1 MNAFA
6 EPVSLRRAPLLLIFR
21 CAFLMAVIMLSVGSL
36 IPSDY
41 LPVHPLRDK
50 LLHFGGYA
58 VVSGLAMFA
67 IRSPARQVTCLL
79 LLTVLGIALEF
90 GQMLVPG
97 RAFELWDMAANGCG
111 VFVAFQASRLLL
123 S

>member
-1 MNAFA
+1 MTTAF
-6 EPVSLRRAPLLLIFR
+6 ELLWLRRSPWLLIVR
-21 CAFLMAVIMLSVGSL
+21 CAFLMAVILLAIGSL
-36 IPSDY
+36 VPSKY
-41 LPVHPLRDK
+41 LPEHPLRDK
-50 LLHFGGYA
+50 ALHFAGYA
-58 VVSGLAMFA
+58 VVSTLAMFA
-67 IRSPARQVTCLL
+67 IRSPGRQVTCLL

-111 VFVAFQASRLLL
+111 VFLAFQASRLML